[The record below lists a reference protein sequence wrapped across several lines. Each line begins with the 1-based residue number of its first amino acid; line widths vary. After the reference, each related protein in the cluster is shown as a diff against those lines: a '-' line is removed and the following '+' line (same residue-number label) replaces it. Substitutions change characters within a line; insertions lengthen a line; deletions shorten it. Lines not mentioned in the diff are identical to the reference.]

1 MVYVSAGRELTWRLS
16 NSQKEAT
23 GRHRSATR
31 TARSTP
37 SATTAFPPRPP
48 HQPRRRRRPQASR
61 ATPRRHR
68 PRRAPAGRPAHS
80 AAKRRATARR
90 QAGTNATQR
99 RHATCARRAAIN
111 TLWTAGRATSVWR
124 LSAARRRHR
133 RFPTQDVPS
142 GRIRQP
148 RPVNTA
154 ARESFRTGLGFS
166 HRWRCAPVP
175 LSPEISAN
183 GDLVYT
189 ACQDNGVPGFGK
201 TVLLA
206 GQILGL
212 RSSRPP
218 LRHVRTAGG
227 TAAQML
233 AVNATDGSLV
243 SSFQSETKPSLTSP
257 PDEFAAPRLSADGGA
272 VFVGCANSHL
282 YALNATN
289 LAVLWVGNTSGDE
302 CTSP

>member
-37 SATTAFPPRPP
+37 FATTAFPPRPP
-48 HQPRRRRRPQASR
+48 HQPRRRRRPRASR

-148 RPVNTA
+148 RPVSTA
-154 ARESFRTGLGFS
+154 ARESFRTGLRFS
-166 HRWRCAPVP
+166 HRRRCAPVP

-201 TVLLA
+201 TVPLA

-218 LRHVRTAGG
+218 LRHVRRRHRSADVCGQRDGWVACELVPERNQAEPHLALRRVHGAEAECRRWGG
-227 TAAQML
+227 VCRL
-233 AVNATDGSLV
+233 C
-243 SSFQSETKPSLTSP
+243 ELTSIRSQRYKSCGP
-257 PDEFAAPRLSADGGA
+257 LG
-272 VFVGCANSHL
+272 
-282 YALNATN
+282 
-289 LAVLWVGNTSGDE
+289 W
-302 CTSP
+302 